1 MRAALIALALL
12 PLTGTAACHASWEK
26 DGKEGHDT
34 KPSGV
39 IAKRSYDA
47 SGFTKIELRGPDD
60 IDVTNG
66 AQFTVSAEGDTAAL
80 DQLVVRVENG
90 TLLVSRKDR
99 HGFSWGNH
107 EDHGVK
113 VRVTLPSLTAVNLTG
128 TGDIKIDKAEGD
140 FHGAITGTGDIDI
153 AALAATDT
161 DLSITGTGN
170 ITVAGSGNRL
180 NASIR
185 GTGDIDAAKFAAK
198 SASISILGPGSL
210 RGNVSG
216 GASISIAGPGDVDLT
231 GGAKCAISATGPGEA
246 HCS

>member
-66 AQFTVSAEGDTAAL
+66 AQFAVSAEGDTAAL
-80 DQLVVRVENG
+80 DQLVVRAENG

-210 RGNVSG
+210 KGNVSG